1 MDLNYKSEKKFHM
14 YILFDY
20 PSRCCEKSKKQFKN
34 ELNIVTRIRCIGYI
48 LANCDYLFINTKML
62 EDMWIKR

>member
-20 PSRCCEKSKKQFKN
+20 PWRCCEKSKKQFKN
-34 ELNIVTRIRCIGYI
+34 ELNIVKRIRCIGYI

-62 EDMWIKR
+62 EDLWIKI